1 MPAAG
6 AATPQRAVLLDFDDD
21 DEIAQWM
28 PVERR
33 GHGRRVAQRVASRRG
48 PGIARFRGVV
58 SLENAGG
65 FASVRTSP
73 RRWNSAGASAFVLR
87 VLGDG
92 RAYKFTVRTDD
103 GFDGVQYQSRFTP
116 PAGEWHE
123 ARLPVASFAATFRGR
138 IVPGSAPLDPA
149 RVRALGLM
157 ISDRQ
162 AGPFELLRRLDRS
175 RDRLSAASMAG

>member
-1 MPAAG
+1 MPASG
-6 AATPQRAVLLDFDDD
+6 TATPQRTVLLAFDDEV
-21 DEIAQWM
+21 EITQWM
-28 PVERR
+28 KVNDVVMGGMSLSAFEQ
-33 GHGRRVAQRVASRRG
+33 AG

-58 SLENAGG
+58 SLENSGG

-73 RRWNSAGASAFVLR
+73 RRWNSAGASTFVLR
-87 VLGDG
+87 VKGDG

-103 GFDGVQYQSRFTP
+103 GFDGIQYQSRFTP

-123 ARLPVASFAATFRGR
+123 ARLAVALFAATFRGR
-138 IVPGSAPLDPA
+138 IVPGSAPLNPA

-162 AGPFELLRRLDRS
+162 AGPFELLVDWI
-175 RDRLSAASMAG
+175 AIEAG

>member
-1 MPAAG
+1 MPAAS
-6 AATPQRAVLLDFDDD
+6 AATPQRAVLLDFDDED
-21 DEIAQWM
+21 QVRQWL
-28 PVERR
+28 PVNDVVMGGMSFSAFEQ
-33 GHGRRVAQRVASRRG
+33 AE

-58 SLENAGG
+58 SLENSGG

-73 RRWNSAGASAFVLR
+73 RRWNSSGASAFVLR

-92 RAYKFTVRTDD
+92 RVYKFTVRTDD
-103 GFDGVQYQSRFTP
+103 GFDGVQYQVRFTP

-123 ARLPVASFAATFRGR
+123 ARLPVESFSATFRGR
-138 IVPGSAPLDPA
+138 IVPGAPPLDPA

-162 AGPFELLRRLDRS
+162 AGPFVLLVDWI
-175 RDRLSAASMAG
+175 GVETG

>member
-6 AATPQRAVLLDFDDD
+6 AATPPRAVLLDFDD
-21 DEIAQWM
+21 EVQVTQWM
-28 PVERR
+28 PVNDVVM
-33 GHGRRVAQRVASRRG
+33 GGMSASAFEQAG

-58 SLENAGG
+58 SLENSGG

-73 RRWNSAGASAFVLR
+73 RRWDSAGASAFVLR

-92 RAYKFTVRTDD
+92 HTYKFTVRTDD

-116 PAGEWHE
+116 SAGAWFE
-123 ARLPVASFAATFRGR
+123 ARLPITSFAATFRGR
-138 IVPGSAPLDPA
+138 IVPGSPPLDPA
-149 RVRALGLM
+149 RARALGLM

-162 AGPFELLRRLDRS
+162 AGPFELLVDWI
-175 RDRLSAASMAG
+175 AVEAG

>member
-6 AATPQRAVLLDFDDD
+6 TTIPRRALLLDFDDD
-21 DEIAQWM
+21 VEITQWM
-28 PVERR
+28 TVNDVVM
-33 GHGRRVAQRVASRRG
+33 GGLSRSALEQAG

-58 SLENAGG
+58 SLENSGG
-65 FASVRTSP
+65 FASVRTAP
-73 RRWNSAGASAFVLR
+73 RGWNSSGACAFVLR

-92 RAYKFTVRTDD
+92 HAYKFTLRTDD

-116 PAGEWHE
+116 PAGEWQE
-123 ARLPVASFAATFRGR
+123 ARLAVASFAATFRGR
-138 IVPGSAPLDPA
+138 IVPGSAPLDPD

-162 AGPFELLRRLDRS
+162 AGPFELLVDWI
-175 RDRLSAASMAG
+175 GVETG

>member
-6 AATPQRAVLLDFDDD
+6 TAIARRAVQLDFDDD
-21 DEIAQWM
+21 ADITQWM
-28 PVERR
+28 TVNDAVMGGVSRSAFER
-33 GHGRRVAQRVASRRG
+33 AG

-58 SLENAGG
+58 SLENSGG
-65 FASVRTSP
+65 FAAVRTSP
-73 RRWNSAGASAFVLR
+73 RPWNSAGASAFVLR

-92 RAYKFTVRTDD
+92 RVYKFTVRTDD
-103 GFDGVQYQSRFTP
+103 GFDGIQFQSRFTP

-162 AGPFELLRRLDRS
+162 AGPFELLVDWI
-175 RDRLSAASMAG
+175 GVETG